1 MNMKLHAI
9 AVCVA
14 VVLKP
19 TEWPV
24 EWSMVE
30 FLTPAVKFKESIV
43 SFLSWKPV
51 FTLNYCLNMD
61 VQTTENV
68 FWTTSERLST
78 RDHRLF
84 FLAFFFFIG
93 KRLTGYLCL
102 LLYYRVKPDI
112 EPLTRSTW
120 EINSASVWAKQHK
133 AGLDFHPSPP
143 PYPLLSVTQS
153 FNKVWLKATREKADQ
168 NELLIR
174 SCKSLVCLFRSWS
187 MVTSVK
193 HI

>member
-43 SFLSWKPV
+43 SFLSSKLIWMFKQQKMSFEPLQNAFPLV
-51 FTLNYCLNMD
+51 
-61 VQTTENV
+61 TTDL
-68 FWTTSERLST
+68 F
-78 RDHRLF
+78 F

-102 LLYYRVKPDI
+102 LLYYRVKPVL

-187 MVTSVK
+187 MVTSMK